1 MGNRF
6 QTALTALCLLALI
19 GHWITGQAGLAY
31 ASVGFGSVF
40 ALQSGWQALVS
51 RRLDVNILMILAAVG
66 AVVLGHPAEAAV
78 LLFLFS
84 LSNTLEAYT
93 LGRTE
98 SAIEGLVKLRPDD
111 AWLITDAGEV
121 KTPLAQIQ
129 IGDLVR
135 VRPYENIPVD
145 GTVTEGRGEVNQAS
159 LTGESQPVTKLP
171 GDELW
176 AGTQN
181 QGSALVIQVTKAMG
195 DTTLERVVTL
205 VREAQ
210 ENKASGERV
219 SQWFGER
226 YTVFVMVVFALS
238 IGIRVGIGQE
248 WGRAAHASLNLL
260 VALSP
265 CALVIS
271 TPATML
277 SALAWA
283 ARHGILVRGGQALE
297 AAAEVDTV
305 AMDKTGTLT
314 AGKFAL
320 KEICVCAPAMAVTG
334 ATCREGDVCWHG
346 GELSTEA
353 GHALALAAAAEQF
366 SPHPLATAIVAA
378 AKTNGLEVP
387 VAEESEVVSGLGVRA
402 RVKDEVVTIG
412 QPRFFTDLPAEF
424 RDHADRMRAKGL
436 TVAVMQVGDGARA
449 QYVALGLRDE
459 PRPQA
464 ASALKSLRA
473 AGISRIVMLT
483 GDTPQTAG
491 AVAADLNL
499 DEVKAGLMPDDKLRW
514 IEAQSAEGRKVM
526 MVGDGVNDA
535 PSLARAHVGVAM
547 GGLGSDVALNAA
559 DAVLMHDN
567 LERIAQLVQLGR
579 KARRIITANLVFA
592 GSVVVVLT
600 LGLMILDAVAPQLR
614 GSLLPIAVVGHEGS
628 TVLVILNGLR
638 LLRGP

>member
-1 MGNRF
+1 MGNRV
-6 QTALTALCLLALI
+6 QTALTALCFAGVI
-19 GHWITGQAGLAY
+19 GHWITGQAWLAY
-31 ASVGFGSVF
+31 GSVAFGSVF
-40 ALQSGWQALVS
+40 ALQSGWQALVD
-51 RRLDVNILMILAAVG
+51 RRLDVNVLMILAAVG

-98 SAIEGLVKLRPDD
+98 SSIEGLVKLRPDD
-111 AWLITDAGEV
+111 AWLVTDAGEV

-129 IGDLVR
+129 IGAQVR
-135 VRPYENIPVD
+135 VRPFENIPLD
-145 GTVTEGRGEVNQAS
+145 GTLIEGRGEVNQAS
-159 LTGESQPVTKLP
+159 LTGESQPVSKLP
-171 GDELW
+171 GDDLW

-181 QGSALVIQVTKAMG
+181 QGSALVMSVTRAVG

-210 ENKASGERV
+210 ANKASGERV

-226 YTVFVMVVFALS
+226 YTVFVIVVFVLS
-238 IGIRVGIGQE
+238 IGIRMGIGQE

-297 AAAEVDTV
+297 AAGQVDTV

-320 KEICVCAPAMAVTG
+320 KEICVCAPTVAATG
-334 ATCREGDVCWHG
+334 APCHEGEVCWHG
-346 GELSTEA
+346 GELAAEA
-353 GHALALAAAAEQF
+353 ARALALAASAEQY
-366 SPHPLATAIVAA
+366 STHPLATALVAA
-378 AKTNGLEVP
+378 AKSNGLTVP
-387 VAEESEVVSGLGVRA
+387 AAEDSEVVSGLGVRA
-402 RVKDEVVTIG
+402 RVGAQVVTIG
-412 QPRFFTDLPAEF
+412 QPRFFTNLPAEF
-424 RDHADRMRAKGL
+424 RDHANRMRAKGL
-436 TVAVMQVGDGARA
+436 TVAVMQLNDGAA
-449 QYVALGLRDE
+449 EQFVALGLRDE
-459 PRPQA
+459 PRPEA
-464 ASALKSLRA
+464 EAALKALRK
-473 AGISRIVMLT
+473 AGASRIVMLT
-483 GDTPQTAG
+483 GDTPETAH
-491 AVAADLNL
+491 AVATDLHL
-499 DEVKAGLMPDDKLRW
+499 DEVRAGLMPDEKLRW
-514 IEAQSAEGRKVM
+514 IEEQAAAGRRVM

-567 LERIAQLVQLGR
+567 LERIAQLVQLGG